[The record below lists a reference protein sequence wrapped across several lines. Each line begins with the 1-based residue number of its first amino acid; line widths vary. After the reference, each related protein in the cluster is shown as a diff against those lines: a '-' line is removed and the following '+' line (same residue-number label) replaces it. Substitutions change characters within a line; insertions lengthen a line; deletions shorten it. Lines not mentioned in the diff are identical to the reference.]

1 MLRLS
6 APPPTRDVPP
16 VTKRTNGE
24 KPRTMREQRAEHPSN
39 PACASCH
46 KIMDSI
52 GFALENYDAVG
63 AWRNREAGV
72 AVDASGDLA
81 DGTHVDGVV
90 QLRAALIKNPD
101 LFVGTLTEKMLTY
114 ALGRGVDYRDM
125 PTVRAIVRDASRN
138 GNKFS
143 SIVMGIVRSTPFQM
157 RLSAPREDT
166 SDNVH
171 Q

>member
-1 MLRLS
+1 M
-6 APPPTRDVPP
+6 RDQ
-16 VTKRTNGE
+16 
-24 KPRTMREQRAEHPSN
+24 MAQHRAN

-46 KIMDSI
+46 KVMDSI
-52 GFALENYDAVG
+52 GFALENFDAVG
-63 AWRNREAGV
+63 MWRNREAGV

-90 QLRAALIKNPD
+90 QLREALIKNPE

-143 SIVMGIVRSTPFQM
+143 SIVMGIARSTPFQM
-157 RLSAPREDT
+157 SGANASPIGRS
-166 SDNVH
+166 